1 MAEIRN
7 TYRHIETRRLRE
19 LRSMKV
25 NRVRFLQAIAISYFT
40 QQELRQLRGQIKRI
54 DVELHRRFLQIETEL
69 E

>member
-1 MAEIRN
+1 
-7 TYRHIETRRLRE
+7 
-19 LRSMKV
+19 MKV

-54 DVELHRRFLQIETEL
+54 DVELHRRFLLIETEL